1 MIKKMATQNLTQKT
15 IFNELKCDICNSNDI
30 KETREGYVCAECGIV
45 LEIQKL
51 EYYRPYNADILQYA
65 TLGTTQI
72 GTKRERMKYSDSLRL
87 EKLNR
92 LHSIKENEETVL
104 EKARIEISRIFNCLN
119 LPGSKKKTVFEK
131 FKRIREG
138 LGPGTKY
145 RSPDKLVPI
154 TVYFSMK
161 LQNISINECELL
173 EVSKISKKD
182 FNAFK
187 LQITN
192 FIPQYA
198 ERNRKDYILQKILE
212 ISEHFEVG
220 MPFFYHS
227 KKILYRLWKEI
238 YCTKDD
244 VIAGLVASITAL
256 CFYKDKMSVNAICNK
271 IGIKMSTIQSQV
283 KKNIFKRF
291 KISGFVSL
299 VRSSEVLKE
308 TLIKMGVFNP
318 EQEIIVD
325 NEPTDIVEVKLGNG
339 TKIFNPN
346 DKLKYHFYILKDRN
360 RLPLFISLKC
370 RDSNGFDLVG
380 ESKING
386 RVLFVFEILKFFPSK
401 GPPF

>member
-1 MIKKMATQNLTQKT
+1 MASQTKNSFYTN
-15 IFNELKCDICNSNDI
+15 NELTCDICTSNDI
-30 KETREGYVCAECGIV
+30 KETREGYVCGECGIV

-51 EYYRPYNADILQYA
+51 EYHRPYNADVLQYA

-72 GTKRERMKYSDSLRL
+72 GTKRERMKHSDSLRL
-87 EKLNR
+87 EKLSR
-92 LHSIKENEETVL
+92 LHLIKENEEVVL
-104 EKARIEISRIFNCLN
+104 EKAQIEISRIFNCLN
-119 LPGSKKKTVFEK
+119 LPSSKRKTVFEK
-131 FKRIREG
+131 FRKIREG
-138 LGPGTKY
+138 LRPGTKY

-154 TVYFSMK
+154 TIYFSLK
-161 LQNISINECELL
+161 LQNISINESELL

-187 LQITN
+187 LQINN

-198 ERNRKDYILQKILE
+198 DRNRKDYILQKILE

-227 KKILYRLWKEI
+227 KKILYKLWKEI

-283 KKNIFKRF
+283 KKNIFNTF
-291 KISGFVSL
+291 KITGFVSL

-318 EQEIIVD
+318 EQEIIID

-339 TKIFNPN
+339 TKIFNSN
-346 DKLKYHFYILKDRN
+346 DKLKYYFYILKDRN

-370 RDSNGFDLVG
+370 HDSNGFDLV
-380 ESKING
+380 
-386 RVLFVFEILKFFPSK
+386 VFEILKFFPSK

>member
-1 MIKKMATQNLTQKT
+1 MATQNLTQKP
-15 IFNELKCDICNSNDI
+15 IFDELNCDICNSNDI
-30 KETREGYVCAECGIV
+30 KETQEGYVCGECGIV

-51 EYYRPYNADILQYA
+51 EYHRPYNDDIIQYA

-131 FKRIREG
+131 FRRIREG
-138 LGPGTKY
+138 LGVGTKY
-145 RSPDKLVPI
+145 RSPEKLVPI
-154 TVYFSMK
+154 TIYFSMK
-161 LQNISINECELL
+161 LQNISINESELL

-192 FIPQYA
+192 FIPKYA
-198 ERNRKDYILQKILE
+198 ERNRMDYILQKILE

-220 MPFFYHS
+220 MPFFYQS
-227 KKILYRLWKEI
+227 KKILYKLWKEI

-256 CFYKDKMSVNAICNK
+256 CFYKEKISVNAICNK

-283 KKNIFKRF
+283 KKNIFNKY
-291 KISGFVSL
+291 KIMGFVSL
-299 VRSSEVLKE
+299 VRSSELLKE
-308 TLIKMGVFNP
+308 ALIKMGVFNP
-318 EQEIIVD
+318 EQEIMID
-325 NEPTDIVEVKLGNG
+325 GQKTDIVEIIIGNG
-339 TKIFNPN
+339 KRIFNSNNNVNYYTFLTKDNNKYPLN
-346 DKLKYHFYILKDRN
+346 ISVKHFHAPGLVENKKARNNGKVKQNILLK
-360 RLPLFISLKC
+360 
-370 RDSNGFDLVG
+370 
-380 ESKING
+380 
-386 RVLFVFEILKFFPSK
+386 FEIIRFFPSK
-401 GPPF
+401 DPPI